1 MIFILLTI
9 QLIAAAAISFYI
21 IKPASSILKR
31 VVCIFLT
38 TAFCWFLGIFL
49 TYILSSQEAQS
60 SYINIAIGAGVWF
73 SLGGAIYGCVKGIAP
88 INE

>member
-1 MIFILLTI
+1 MVFILLTI

-31 VVCIFLT
+31 IVCIFLT

-49 TYILSSQEAQS
+49 TFILSSQEAQS
-60 SYINIAIGAGVWF
+60 SYINISIGAGIWF
-73 SLGGAIYGCVKGIAP
+73 SLGGAIYGCIKGIAP
-88 INE
+88 ISE